1 MTMAP
6 PEGERTVFFAD
17 DPDEDTIEMVLS
29 PDDMRLLSRAAEEQ
43 QREARVA
50 ESTALASS
58 PPDQVG
64 APGSPPTAAQVTA
77 PPAPSTHAAALN
89 SHAQSAPTASAAQV
103 SAPSVPSTQAAT
115 TDSNSQPARPASAAQ
130 ISAASVPPTHAAT
143 TDSNSQPAPPLA
155 TVKVSAQLTD
165 SAAPT
170 GISQTAYRPAAAQ
183 VRAPSAHSIDSATP
197 SSSAR
202 PASRLTAAQVGTPST
217 SAGLSLPA
225 SQLSAAQVR
234 APSAPATN
242 PTAQART
249 TPAAPARPPEQSA
262 ELTGP
267 AGKVIPRTLPSDS
280 GSPTFPPTVA
290 AQNSAPRLR
299 PNMPDGS
306 AQALDL
312 ATLTKGALAG
322 AIGALLIV
330 LAISLWH
337 SSPSTTNAEPTL
349 APSATQSQAQQAPQ
363 SQAPQTQAARTQTP
377 QTQAQPTAANAAPT
391 PTEAAQQPAASSETP
406 LHPLRLRN
414 PFDKSETFEF
424 PPGTTTAEA
433 RQSVA
438 ELLLQRARDRRSQP
452 VGVQRSRA
460 NRTPRGRATKST
472 DVAQN
477 IAQGR

>member
-1 MTMAP
+1 MPQLAFLRSHRLVRGASCDKPQHAAVRTVINSRVAPNRPCYRAPMTMAP

-143 TDSNSQPAPPLA
+143 TDINAQSAPPLA
-155 TVKVSAQLTD
+155 TVQASAQLTD
-165 SAAPT
+165 AAAPT

-183 VRAPSAHSIDSATP
+183 VRAPFAHSATP
-197 SSSAR
+197 SSAAR

-290 AQNSAPRLR
+290 AQNSDEFAKR
-299 PNMPDGS
+299 
-306 AQALDL
+306 
-312 ATLTKGALAG
+312 
-322 AIGALLIV
+322 
-330 LAISLWH
+330 
-337 SSPSTTNAEPTL
+337 SSPC
-349 APSATQSQAQQAPQ
+349 
-363 SQAPQTQAARTQTP
+363 
-377 QTQAQPTAANAAPT
+377 
-391 PTEAAQQPAASSETP
+391 
-406 LHPLRLRN
+406 
-414 PFDKSETFEF
+414 
-424 PPGTTTAEA
+424 
-433 RQSVA
+433 
-438 ELLLQRARDRRSQP
+438 RSDP
-452 VGVQRSRA
+452 
-460 NRTPRGRATKST
+460 
-472 DVAQN
+472 
-477 IAQGR
+477 